1 MRILDIGIYRHEINN
16 ISAKNNPMH
25 SSYDNARGLGH
36 CGSIMRTLQSRID
49 FFTFVRRFVSENEND
64 ALRARNDQNQQTRH
78 QTLLSRL
85 R

>member
-1 MRILDIGIYRHEINN
+1 MRKLDIGIYRHEIDN

-25 SSYDNARGLGH
+25 SSYDTAGGLGH
-36 CGSIMRTLQSRID
+36 CGSIMRTLHARID
-49 FFTFVRRFVSENEND
+49 FFTFIRRFVSENEND